1 MTATTKLNITVV
13 KKEIY
18 FRGGIMVKIKDFNKD
33 ISVCVPFETNRIAFG
48 GDELVYHGKK
58 LGNSKDLQLHRIIN
72 QLKRNR
78 KQLDIAIKYL
88 ENERINK

>member
-1 MTATTKLNITVV
+1 MSKVINI
-13 KKEIY
+13 KNFK
-18 FRGGIMVKIKDFNKD
+18 KD
-33 ISVCVPFETNRIAFG
+33 ISVYVPFETNRIAFG

-58 LGNSKDLQLHRIIN
+58 LGNSKDMQLHRIIN

-88 ENERINK
+88 ENE